1 MSPDPASVRRRKV
14 RYLALLVVVLLLAG
28 GWIVFWYVAQNE
40 AQAAIEGWKAREA
53 RSGRIYQC
61 GSQSMGGF
69 PFRIEVTCNQA
80 IAEIASAHPP
90 LDVKAGQ
97 ILVVSQVYDPT
108 LLISEVSGPVSI
120 ADAGQPPHLIA
131 NWSLAQS
138 SLRGLP
144 QSPQRVS
151 LVFDEPTLDKAI
163 PSERIL
169 SAKHLELHGR
179 MLEGSARSNPVI
191 EIDFQSVQLTV
202 PAAGAMA
209 TTPIDANID
218 GVIRGL
224 KDFSPKPWPD
234 RFREIQ
240 QAGGSIEI
248 RNVRLQQGDTLAVGK
263 GTVKINEQGKLDGQI
278 DVVVAGLESLIN
290 EYAAANKKKLGF
302 SVSIGLGLLGG
313 NAKVEG
319 RRALAL
325 PLRISNGVM
334 MLGPIKFGEIPAL
347 F

>member
-1 MSPDPASVRRRKV
+1 MIPDPVSVRRRKI
-14 RYLALLVVVLLLAG
+14 RYLTLLLLLLLLSG
-28 GWIVFWYVAQNE
+28 GWIVFWYMAQTKAQVA
-40 AQAAIEGWKAREA
+40 IDGWKAREA

-61 GSQSMGGF
+61 GSQTMGGF
-69 PFRIEVTCNQA
+69 PFRIEVACGQA
-80 IAEIASAHPP
+80 SAAIQSAHPP

-108 LLISEVSGPVSI
+108 LLISEISAPVTI

-131 NWSLAQS
+131 NWTLAQS

-151 LVFDEPTLDKAI
+151 VVLDNPTLDRAD
-163 PSERIL
+163 PSERLL
-169 SAKHLELHGR
+169 SAKHIELHGR
-179 MLEGSARSNPVI
+179 MLEGSARKDPVI
-191 EIDFQSVQLTV
+191 EIDFQSVQMTV
-202 PAAGAMA
+202 PPAGRMA

-234 RFREIQ
+234 RFREVQ

-248 RNVRLQQGDTLAVGK
+248 RNARIQQGDTLAVGK
-263 GTVKINEQGKLDGQI
+263 GTVKINDHGKLDGQI
-278 DVVVAGLESLIN
+278 NVVVAGLEGLIN
-290 EYAAANKKKLGF
+290 EFAAANKQKLGF
-302 SVSIGLGLLGG
+302 SFSIGLGLLGG
-313 NAKVEG
+313 NATLEG
-319 RRALAL
+319 RRAIAL
-325 PLRISNGVM
+325 PLRISDGTM
-334 MLGPIKFGEIPAL
+334 MLGPIKLGEIPAL